1 MQEVETKAVEQSPK
15 RGLCLQWAG
24 ECLPL
29 PEKQSRWPGLLEELL
44 KVFVGDKRD
53 NELPPG
59 SPGLFPNVIP
69 WLCTLHPNTT
79 EGILEELENA
89 VTPSVEFLGNG
100 KQQKQQEQSWKQAP
114 ARAGIQWDFHIPW
127 RPQCSGKAERRK
139 QSLKRQMSQICPKPP
154 MATFPGIAE
163 DFSQAPGK
171 RLTSQPGYPSP
182 SSPAGRAGAPL
193 AMENFWESPGEERRL
208 QLHRSVS

>member
-1 MQEVETKAVEQSPK
+1 MDGPG
-15 RGLCLQWAG
+15 RYLQWAG

-29 PEKQSRWPGLLEELL
+29 PERQSRWPGLLEEQL
-44 KVFVGDKRD
+44 KVFVGHKRD
-53 NELPPG
+53 NELLPG
-59 SPGLFPNVIP
+59 SPGLFPNAIP
-69 WLCTLHPNTT
+69 WLCKLHPKAT
-79 EGILEELENA
+79 EGILEEVENA
-89 VTPSVEFLGNG
+89 VAPSVEFLGNG

-114 ARAGIQWDFHIPW
+114 AGNGTKKCPKEQESNGILRIPR
-127 RPQCSGKAERRK
+127 RPQSSGKAERRK

-163 DFSQAPGK
+163 DFSRAPGK

-182 SSPAGRAGAPL
+182 SSPAGRAGARP